1 MNEHEN
7 HHANHGGHGQHG
19 GPGSHHNPYIH
30 QSGGSGHGHSS
41 SGHHHTSGLGSWFNF
56 KDSEYMKGFVMGA
69 AGTYFLTNDQVQK
82 SVAKYLVGLW
92 MNVQESVEEFK
103 EKIEDAKAEIESE
116 KS

>member
-7 HHANHGGHGQHG
+7 HHGKQGQHG
-19 GPGSHHNPYIH
+19 GGGGGSHHNPYYN
-30 QSGGSGHGHSS
+30 QGGGYGPGHGSS
-41 SGHHHTSGLGSWFNF
+41 SHHNMSGLGSWFNF

-69 AGTYFLTNDQVQK
+69 AGTYLLTNDQVQK